1 MAITAHDQPQVLN
14 AYSTASLTQSIINTT
29 QHSFYDDTSARFGSP
44 EVVVAIHNRTEF
56 HGISHYDLRGALDA
70 VGALSPFVVLDDTTP
85 ELDAVCYF
93 RIVSLLGA
101 LEATTIQH
109 HLRHRKYRYLKDLL
123 LQEAK
128 RDREDHKREL

>member
-1 MAITAHDQPQVLN
+1 MRFKLSPTFISFH
-14 AYSTASLTQSIINTT
+14 QSI
-29 QHSFYDDTSARFGSP
+29 FADTPS
-44 EVVVAIHNRTEF
+44 
-56 HGISHYDLRGALDA
+56 
-70 VGALSPFVVLDDTTP
+70 
-85 ELDAVCYF
+85 YF

-101 LEATTIQH
+101 LEATTIQY